1 MLLCVGG
8 TPPDD
13 FPFYDVLHN
22 LWSEKD
28 VFNDELLDDSMTNDN
43 FNGILIIIS

>member
-1 MLLCVGG
+1 MLLCVGD

-13 FPFYDVLHN
+13 FPFYDVLYN

-43 FNGILIIIS
+43 FNGI